1 MKQIIYQ
8 NSKIFAA
15 TTLKDTAALENNNMA
30 LHVCIDPEKVMEN
43 RKALA
48 CECGIPLENWALS
61 WQKHTDAFYE
71 IKKEDIGAGAYDKNT
86 SIMQVDALYTCEPNV
101 LIGVFTADCVG
112 MILADEENGC
122 IAAIHSGWKGTV
134 SAITYKTAKHLF
146 ENKKMDPKTTQVYF
160 SPSILFDSLEVGM
173 EVIDQIRALKCIDP
187 SPYIRIASSEKGFID
202 NQGLNMAMLE
212 ALGVPKENLHPSS
225 LDTKKELTDCFSFRN
240 DKQTGEH
247 FTYAFLQSNG

>member
-1 MKQIIYQ
+1 
-8 NSKIFAA
+8 
-15 TTLKDTAALENNNMA
+15 MA

-71 IKKEDIGAGAYDKNT
+71 IKKEDIGAGAYNKNT
-86 SIMQVDALYTCEPNV
+86 SIMQVDALYTCVPNV

-134 SAITYKTAKHLF
+134 SAITYKNGET
-146 ENKKMDPKTTQVYF
+146 
-160 SPSILFDSLEVGM
+160 
-173 EVIDQIRALKCIDP
+173 
-187 SPYIRIASSEKGFID
+187 
-202 NQGLNMAMLE
+202 
-212 ALGVPKENLHPSS
+212 
-225 LDTKKELTDCFSFRN
+225 SF
-240 DKQTGEH
+240 
-247 FTYAFLQSNG
+247 